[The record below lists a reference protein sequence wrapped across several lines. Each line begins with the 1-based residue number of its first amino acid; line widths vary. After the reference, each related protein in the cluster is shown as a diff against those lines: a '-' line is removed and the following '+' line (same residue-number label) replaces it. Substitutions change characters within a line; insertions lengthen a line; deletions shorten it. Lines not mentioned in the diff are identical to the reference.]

1 MADVNRSRIKKVF
14 GCSYLT
20 LALYVA
26 FCLALAT
33 AAYLRPLPTYD
44 RYLYAGAV
52 ASLRYSDPVTIHNIA
67 RAEFDNQP
75 SPFRYESVAD
85 EPYFADVRDN
95 PFHFAQQLGIF
106 RMKLGYVIGGFALWR
121 AGLPILV
128 GLRLISACS
137 LFVVALMLL
146 VWTHEPILSS
156 LLLLTPPLLNM
167 GRMVTADPFST
178 TILVIALFALTRRKD
193 VAAATLLLISIV
205 IRPDNVILVLMMLV
219 WMIWRQRLR
228 LSAGSLLAALA
239 ILITAL
245 VNRFGGVWAW
255 RVCMQHSFSQP
266 EVEPLSHQVTITFDG
281 YLHDPAVLKAINN
294 TI

>member
-1 MADVNRSRIKKVF
+1 MESRASSSHIESEHRQPAF
-14 GCSYLT
+14 RNWFDCSFV
-20 LALYVA
+20 ALFLYGI
-26 FCLALAT
+26 FCLALVT

-75 SPFRYESVAD
+75 SPFRYESVAGD
-85 EPYFADVRDN
+85 PYFADVRDN
-95 PFHFAQQLGIF
+95 PFHFAQQVGMF

-156 LLLLTPPLLNM
+156 
-167 GRMVTADPFST
+167 
-178 TILVIALFALTRRKD
+178 
-193 VAAATLLLISIV
+193 
-205 IRPDNVILVLMMLV
+205 
-219 WMIWRQRLR
+219 
-228 LSAGSLLAALA
+228 
-239 ILITAL
+239 
-245 VNRFGGVWAW
+245 
-255 RVCMQHSFSQP
+255 
-266 EVEPLSHQVTITFDG
+266 
-281 YLHDPAVLKAINN
+281 
-294 TI
+294 